1 MKKALVTVVIPFY
14 ENNKF
19 LLNALNS
26 VLNQKY
32 KNYEII
38 IINDN
43 NTKKNINF
51 LKKIKKKIQKNKNYL

>member
-51 LKKIKKKIQKNKNYL
+51 LKKIKKKIKKNKNYL

>member
-43 NTKKNINF
+43 N
-51 LKKIKKKIQKNKNYL
+51 